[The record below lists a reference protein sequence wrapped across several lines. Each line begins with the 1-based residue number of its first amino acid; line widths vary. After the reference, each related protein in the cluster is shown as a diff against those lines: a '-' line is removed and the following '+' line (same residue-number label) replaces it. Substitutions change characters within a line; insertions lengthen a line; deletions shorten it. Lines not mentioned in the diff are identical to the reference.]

1 MGRVSFA
8 VGKSNSDVPVSGGR
22 FVVLTDVKRLFYDDG
37 SSRIQ
42 LSDVLAV
49 DTVEGV
55 VPVTGKLYLEKS
67 TGRFY
72 FADGSINAIS
82 LVDAIATT
90 QYVDEIVGNISDA
103 LDEIISGGELESEL
117 ASADE
122 LIDDILNES
131 EA

>member
-22 FVVLTDVKRLFYDDG
+22 FVVLTDVNRLFYDDG

-55 VPVTGKLYLEKS
+55 VPVLGKVYLDKS
-67 TGRFY
+67 TGKFY
-72 FADGSINAIS
+72 FAEGSANAIS

-90 QYVDEIVGNISDA
+90 AYVDQRI
-103 LDEIISGGELESEL
+103 GELETALTETD
-117 ASADE
+117 A
-122 LIDDILNES
+122 LIDDILNE